1 MKAIYHH
8 RTRGKGAEGAHIM
21 GVVTAF
27 REMGHE
33 VSIISMAGAN
43 PEVSNRQAIEKK
55 TSTKKEQSFISRSV
69 YRLTELTKCMPEF
82 LFECFEVLYNL
93 IAYFRLRK
101 YIGIQSPNFIY
112 ERYSLFMFAG
122 VLIAR
127 RLSIP
132 IIIEIN
138 DSAAVERVR
147 PLFLQRLAKKIE
159 SWVVSNCDGIVFI
172 SENFRKTIE
181 SNYKHVAHGV
191 ICPNAVNSREFYPVE
206 DRSAVIRK
214 SLGLE
219 GRVVCGYVG
228 AFVYWHGI
236 DKFINVL
243 APKLKA
249 HPNLALLLIGDG
261 DTYGKIKEIII
272 SHGIQDQVIM
282 TGRVPHDE
290 VRSYIGAM
298 DYGILPDSNEYGSP
312 MKLFEMMAVGVP
324 LVSPSFEPI
333 IEVVDDNKTGWLFP
347 PKEMNDAVKKVL
359 ELSDD
364 LDRIFRV
371 GSRSA
376 EYIREE
382 RQWKNNVEIVLGIP
396 RINELLTEKDSL
408 KMN

>member
-1 MKAIYHH
+1 MQIIYHH

-27 REMGHE
+27 RDMGHR

-43 PEVSNRQAIEKK
+43 PENNHRQTIKEGKAEEKNPSLI
-55 TSTKKEQSFISRSV
+55 TRSV
-69 YRLTELTKCMPEF
+69 YRLTELTKHMPEI

-93 IAYFRLRK
+93 VAYLRLRK
-101 YIGIQSPNFIY
+101 KIISQSPDFIY

-127 RLSIP
+127 QLSIP

-138 DSAAVERVR
+138 DSAVVERVR

-172 SENFRKTIE
+172 SENFRNTIE
-181 SNYKHVAHGV
+181 SNYEHVAYGV
-191 ICPNAVNSREFYPVE
+191 ICPNAVNSREFYPID

-236 DKFINVL
+236 NTFIDAL

-249 HPNLALLLIGDG
+249 HPHLALLLIGDG
-261 DTYGKIKEIII
+261 DTYGEIKKTIL
-272 SHGIQDQVIM
+272 SQGVQNQVVM

-324 LVSPSFEPI
+324 LVSPGFEPI
-333 IEVVDDNKTGWLFP
+333 IEVVEDNKTGWLFT
-347 PKEMNDAVKKVL
+347 PKDMSDAVDKVL
-359 ELSDD
+359 ALSHD
-364 LDRIFRV
+364 LQRIYSV
-371 GSRSA
+371 GNHSSD
-376 EYIREE
+376 YIRKE
-382 RQWKNNVEIVLGIP
+382 RQWINNVEMVLTIP
-396 RINELLTEKDSL
+396 KIHKLLTETDAF
-408 KMN
+408 